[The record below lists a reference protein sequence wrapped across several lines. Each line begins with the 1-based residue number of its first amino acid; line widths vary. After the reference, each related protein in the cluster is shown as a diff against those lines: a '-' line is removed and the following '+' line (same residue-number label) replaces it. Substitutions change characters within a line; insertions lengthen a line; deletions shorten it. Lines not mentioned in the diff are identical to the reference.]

1 MADGKRQCRITGSTV
16 TTAGVTYDGKY
27 SLSVNEVD
35 GMPCLCLHKC
45 ELRDGLHYSTLDE
58 KSLVAVLDRDR
69 LEAVLRLIDGPVWAA
84 VGRKGGGD
92 GRTRE

>member
-1 MADGKRQCRITGSTV
+1 VADGERRCRITSSTV
-16 TTAGVTYDGKY
+16 TTAGATYDGRY

-45 ELRDGLHYSTLDE
+45 ELRGGLHYSTLDE

-92 GRTRE
+92 GKTRE

>member
-1 MADGKRQCRITGSTV
+1 MADGERQCRITGSTV
-16 TTAGVTYDGKY
+16 TTAGVTYDGRY

-84 VGRKGGGD
+84 VGGKGGGD